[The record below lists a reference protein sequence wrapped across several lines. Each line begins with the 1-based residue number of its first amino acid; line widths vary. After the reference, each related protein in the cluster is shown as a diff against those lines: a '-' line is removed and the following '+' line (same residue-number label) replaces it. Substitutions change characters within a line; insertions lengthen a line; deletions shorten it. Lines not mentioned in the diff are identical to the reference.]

1 MYDLKLLT
9 IKDLLPVV
17 GVEYAA
23 KVTPLSLIIT
33 GERLDQAS
41 EIYINDIQAPE
52 FAVLSPNRLLAQVP
66 TEERSSVLR
75 KVAVIATV
83 PSIHRKSILHFE
95 VGKSIRAITGLE
107 KLVQAFC
114 KLLLQT
120 PGSDRFNPD
129 EGGGLMRLVGRN
141 VSKGDSKNLQA
152 AVVGAVSRTR
162 EQLLARQGANRRI
175 PADERLLT
183 AQAEAVGFD
192 TSTTTLTARIALAA
206 VSGKQAVANL
216 TL

>member
-1 MYDLKLLT
+1 MFDLKILT
-9 IKDLLPVV
+9 IKDLLPVT

-33 GERLDQAS
+33 GDRLDQAS
-41 EIYINDIQAPE
+41 EIYVNDILVPE
-52 FAVLSPNRLLAQVP
+52 FAVLSANRLIAQIP
-66 TEERSSVLR
+66 TSERNAVLR

-83 PSIHRKSILHFE
+83 PSVNRKSILHFE
-95 VGKSIRAITGLE
+95 VGKSVRAITGLE
-107 KLVQAFC
+107 KLVQTFC

-120 PGSDRFNPD
+120 PGTDRFRPD

-152 AVVGAVSRTR
+152 AVVGAVTRTR
-162 EQLLARQGANRRI
+162 EHLMARQGANRRI

-192 TSTTTLTARIALAA
+192 PSTTTLTARIAIAA